1 MRNTAEQAYMTSG
14 PEWVLETERL
24 AFRRYTLGDLPK
36 LIEQRSDPDVNK
48 YLGGPERQNAA
59 WLSERLKF
67 YISCYDSHGFGMCPI
82 VWKPTGEVIGS
93 AGLQPL
99 GETGE
104 IEVGYSL
111 IRRFWGMGLA
121 TEAARAWLK
130 HGFTEQGLERIVAV
144 TDVFNAGSRRVLEKL
159 GMRYEKTEMH
169 YDTECAFYAIGKA
182 EFLPTPD
189 ER

>member
-1 MRNTAEQAYMTSG
+1 
-14 PEWVLETERL
+14 
-24 AFRRYTLGDLPK
+24 
-36 LIEQRSDPDVNK
+36 SDPEVNK
-48 YLGGPERQNAA
+48 YLGGPERQNTE

-82 VWKPTGEVIGS
+82 VWKATGEVIGS

-111 IRRFWGMGLA
+111 IRPFWGMGLA
-121 TEAARAWLK
+121 TEAARGWL
-130 HGFTEQGLERIVAV
+130 HYGFTHYGLERIVAV

-159 GMRYEKTEMH
+159 GMHYEKTEMH
-169 YDTECAFYAIGKA
+169 YDTECAFYAVSKA
-182 EFLPTPD
+182 EFLQTPTD
-189 ER
+189 R